1 MPYLL
6 FCTTDSL
13 SLVQLCAII
22 VEKQEDIAAFKDYTD
37 TGDAT
42 STASPA
48 KTDEKAKH
56 DASSETNPSAAS
68 VTKKEA
74 SREKKAASTS
84 GSSKGSRVIASPL
97 ARKLAEESGI
107 QLHVSTTELTHRRLY
122 FICASVD
129 SRNRSRW
136 SHPCR
141 RCREIRQEGGCPN
154 GEGGTIDVKPTSHEA

>member
-37 TGDAT
+37 TGDASST
-42 STASPA
+42 PQKASNEQTASPA

-68 VTKKEA
+68 VTKKEE

-107 QLHVSTTELTHRRLY
+107 QLNVSTTELTHRRLY

-141 RCREIRQEGGCPN
+141 
-154 GEGGTIDVKPTSHEA
+154 